1 MSTAEYEGKAESK
14 EDTSVNDVPRP
25 EPGAGASALEQSL
38 RPPLLR

>member
-14 EDTSVNDVPRP
+14 DTSVNDVPRP